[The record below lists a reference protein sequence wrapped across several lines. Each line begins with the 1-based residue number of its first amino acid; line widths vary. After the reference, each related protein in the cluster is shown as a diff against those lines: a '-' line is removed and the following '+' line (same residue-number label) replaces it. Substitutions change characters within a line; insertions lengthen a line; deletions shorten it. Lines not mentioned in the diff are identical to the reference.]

1 MTHTRPQPAGIL
13 VVANRTC
20 PCPMLLDEVA
30 RRVSDA
36 PIDVLVVVPA
46 LNSRLR
52 HWLSDIDD
60 AVARAHDR
68 LEVAL
73 ADLRTRGVN
82 ARGEVGDANPL
93 VGDRRR
99 AGALSGFGDRDRDA
113 SAGAIELAR
122 ARTDRQGQ
130 GALRCACHASRGE
143 RRTGRGTRRRV
154 TRRATGRRTAR
165 PNLGPCGVA
174 HSSGRVRPAPA
185 PAVDPTADLA

>member
-1 MTHTRPQPAGIL
+1 MTHSRPHHAGIL

-60 AVARAHDR
+60 AVSRAHDR

-73 ADLRTRGVN
+73 ADLRTRGVS
-82 ARGEVGDANPL
+82 ADGEVGDANPL
-93 VGDRRR
+93 VAIDD
-99 AGALSGFGDRDRDA
+99 ALAHFPA
-113 SAGAIELAR
+113 SAIVIATLPPGQSNWLERGLIDKAR
-122 ARTDRQGQ
+122 ARFDVP
-130 GALRCACHASRGE
+130 
-143 RRTGRGTRRRV
+143 V
-154 TRRATGRRTAR
+154 THLVSTEG
-165 PNLGPCGVA
+165 LVDESVA
-174 HSSGRVRPAPA
+174 A
-185 PAVDPTADLA
+185 

>member
-1 MTHTRPQPAGIL
+1 MTDSRPHPAGIL

-30 RRVSDA
+30 RRAGDA

-60 AVARAHDR
+60 AVARAHER

-73 ADLRTRGVN
+73 ADLRTRGVS

-93 VGDRRR
+93 VAIDD
-99 AGALSGFGDRDRDA
+99 ALAHFPA
-113 SAGAIELAR
+113 SAIVIATLPP
-122 ARTDRQGQ
+122 GQ
-130 GALRCACHASRGE
+130 SNWLE
-143 RRTGRGTRRRV
+143 RRLIEK
-154 TRRATGRRTAR
+154 ATAR
-165 PNLGPCGVA
+165 FGLPVA
-174 HSSGRVRPAPA
+174 HLVASEGP
-185 PAVDPTADLA
+185 VDQPLAA

>member
-1 MTHTRPQPAGIL
+1 MTHSQPRPAGIL

-20 PCPMLLDEVA
+20 PCPTLLDEVA

-36 PIDVLVVVPA
+36 PIEVLVVVPA

-73 ADLRTRGVN
+73 ADLRARGVS

-93 VGDRRR
+93 VAIDD
-99 AGALSGFGDRDRDA
+99 ALAHFPAFGDRDRNA
-113 SAGAIELAR
+113 SPGAVELAR

-130 GALRCACHASRGE
+130 GALRCARHASRID
-143 RRTGRGTRRRV
+143 RRTGRGKR
-154 TRRATGRRTAR
+154 
-165 PNLGPCGVA
+165 CGVNHLA
-174 HSSGRVRPAPA
+174 TAARGGRPEHSELTAGFGARSEHETERPRPTDGRAR
-185 PAVDPTADLA
+185 

>member
-1 MTHTRPQPAGIL
+1 MTHSRPHPAGIL

-20 PCPMLLDEVA
+20 PCPVLLDEVV
-30 RRVSDA
+30 RHVGDA

-60 AVARAHDR
+60 AVAGAHAR

-93 VGDRRR
+93 VAIDD
-99 AGALSGFGDRDRDA
+99 ALAHFAA
-113 SAGAIELAR
+113 SAIVIATLPPGRSNWLERGLIDKAR
-122 ARTDRQGQ
+122 ARFGVPVTH
-130 GALRCACHASRGE
+130 LVSREGPAEE
-143 RRTGRGTRRRV
+143 R
-154 TRRATGRRTAR
+154 
-165 PNLGPCGVA
+165 
-174 HSSGRVRPAPA
+174 
-185 PAVDPTADLA
+185 LAA

>member
-1 MTHTRPQPAGIL
+1 MTHSRPHPAGIL

-20 PCPMLLDEVA
+20 PCPVLLDEVA
-30 RRVSDA
+30 RRASAA

-93 VGDRRR
+93 VAIDD
-99 AGALSGFGDRDRDA
+99 ALARFPA
-113 SAGAIELAR
+113 SAIVIATLPPGESNWLERGLIDKAR
-122 ARTDRQGQ
+122 ARFDVP
-130 GALRCACHASRGE
+130 
-143 RRTGRGTRRRV
+143 V
-154 TRRATGRRTAR
+154 THLVSTEG
-165 PNLGPCGVA
+165 LIESVA
-174 HSSGRVRPAPA
+174 A
-185 PAVDPTADLA
+185 

>member
-1 MTHTRPQPAGIL
+1 MTQSRPHPAGIL

-30 RRVSDA
+30 RRASDE

-73 ADLRTRGVN
+73 ADLRTRGVS

-93 VGDRRR
+93 VAIDD
-99 AGALSGFGDRDRDA
+99 ALAHFPA
-113 SAGAIELAR
+113 SAIVIATLPPGESNWLERGLIEKAR
-122 ARTDRQGQ
+122 ARFDVPVTHVVPSE
-130 GALRCACHASRGE
+130 ALLEE
-143 RRTGRGTRRRV
+143 RI
-154 TRRATGRRTAR
+154 AA
-165 PNLGPCGVA
+165 
-174 HSSGRVRPAPA
+174 
-185 PAVDPTADLA
+185 

>member
-1 MTHTRPQPAGIL
+1 MTHSPTHPAGIL

-60 AVARAHDR
+60 AVARAHER
-68 LEVAL
+68 LEIAL
-73 ADLRTRGVN
+73 ADLRTRGVR

-93 VGDRRR
+93 VAIDD
-99 AGALSGFGDRDRDA
+99 ALAHFPA
-113 SAGAIELAR
+113 SAIVIATLPPGESNWLERGLIEKA
-122 ARTDRQGQ
+122 
-130 GALRCACHASRGE
+130 
-143 RRTGRGTRRRV
+143 
-154 TRRATGRRTAR
+154 TAR
-165 PNLGPCGVA
+165 FDVPVTHLVSGEPLVA
-174 HSSGRVRPAPA
+174 ER
-185 PAVDPTADLA
+185 LAA